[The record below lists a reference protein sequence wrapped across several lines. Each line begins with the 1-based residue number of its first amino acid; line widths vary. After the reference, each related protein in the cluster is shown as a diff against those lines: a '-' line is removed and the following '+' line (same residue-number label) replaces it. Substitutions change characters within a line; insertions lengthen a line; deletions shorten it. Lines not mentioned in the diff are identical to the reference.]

1 MDDELKKHA
10 REQRR
15 AENDLDTRPH
25 SWIPPNQANQIGEE
39 GSQPDRGNT
48 EDLTN
53 DPVRRPSANSD
64 RRKNRL
70 VKMNNLS
77 PRSKAQG
84 GTHTGIRNS

>member
-39 GSQPDRGNT
+39 GSQLDRGNM

-64 RRKNRL
+64 RRK
-70 VKMNNLS
+70 K
-77 PRSKAQG
+77 
-84 GTHTGIRNS
+84 